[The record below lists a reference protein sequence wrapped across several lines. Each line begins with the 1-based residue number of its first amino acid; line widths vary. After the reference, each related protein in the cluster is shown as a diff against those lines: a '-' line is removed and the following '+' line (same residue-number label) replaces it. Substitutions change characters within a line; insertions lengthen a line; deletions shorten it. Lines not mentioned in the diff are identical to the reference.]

1 MSVLAPPS
9 ARNFRAN
16 QSASNSCLIAVKVC
30 ACKSLSHK
38 RILNNVTINLV
49 RSAGELSMKLESKLQ
64 MSLSKRPG
72 NVVLRRDL
80 VALAS
85 QSHLTEAIRSL
96 IEGGRLVRLGTGVYA
111 KAYRDPQG
119 RVHLTASPDVLAKEV
134 FEKLGIEVRI
144 VEISQ
149 ESGSLV
155 YMMDTGKHRVSRK
168 LNLGNASV
176 SYVERRR
183 EARTGGFSL
192 PADLDH
198 LPKEGI
204 REFVERFARAHGVQ
218 YRRTGLD
225 DFAEAATRASG
236 DDVKLDRTGKLL
248 VALKKNNLITGRQ
261 LARLITNYMTEE
273 ESVRPIRRL
282 PDRRLSPQR

>member
-1 MSVLAPPS
+1 
-9 ARNFRAN
+9 
-16 QSASNSCLIAVKVC
+16 
-30 ACKSLSHK
+30 
-38 RILNNVTINLV
+38 
-49 RSAGELSMKLESKLQ
+49 
-64 MSLSKRPG
+64 
-72 NVVLRRDL
+72 
-80 VALAS
+80 
-85 QSHLTEAIRSL
+85 
-96 IEGGRLVRLGTGVYA
+96 
-111 KAYRDPQG
+111 
-119 RVHLTASPDVLAKEV
+119 
-134 FEKLGIEVRI
+134 
-144 VEISQ
+144 
-149 ESGSLV
+149 
-155 YMMDTGKHRVSRK
+155 MDTGKHRVSRK